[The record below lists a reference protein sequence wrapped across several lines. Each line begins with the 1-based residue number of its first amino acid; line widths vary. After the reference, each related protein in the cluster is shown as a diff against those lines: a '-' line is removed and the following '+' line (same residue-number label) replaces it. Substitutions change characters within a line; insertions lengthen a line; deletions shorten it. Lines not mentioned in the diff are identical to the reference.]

1 MASLW
6 YNALMKERRKL
17 PVGIQSFVEIRTENY
32 YYVDKTTFV
41 KKLIEEGKYY
51 FLSRPRRFGKSL
63 FLDTLRQAFLGRRE
77 LFEGLYLEESWDWS
91 KKYPVVYISF
101 GAGVHRSV
109 EELQNTFQEIFLEH
123 EKFYQVKLTYPSIK
137 GRFKELIEI
146 LVEKCNQKVVVLI
159 DEYDKPILDNIHKP
173 EVAAEIREE
182 LKNFYSV
189 LKDADPYLKFCFL
202 TGVTKFSK
210 VSIFSGLNNLK
221 DITIH
226 PEYATICG
234 YTQEE
239 FEKTFSDRL
248 EGVDLQEVRRWYNGY
263 SWLGEPVYNPFDILL
278 FLDTKEFRP
287 YWFETGTPT
296 FLIKLLTERKF
307 FIPELEHLEVGE
319 ELIESFEIESIKPE
333 TILFQTGY
341 LTIEK
346 LEYVLGK
353 KRIYKLRYPNLEVK
367 SAFSEHLLNYFVE
380 DIRAKVQNEIRLA
393 RILES
398 GKIED
403 LIDIFHAFFAS
414 IPHDWY
420 RKTELSGYEGF
431 YASIFYCY
439 FAALGLEVRVED
451 ATNQG
456 RLDMAVLFEGRC
468 YLFEFKVVESEA
480 EGKALL
486 QLKEKR
492 YFEKY
497 QGRCEKIFL
506 IGVEFSKRER
516 NIVFFEV
523 EEIL

>member
-1 MASLW
+1 MS
-6 YNALMKERRKL
+6 KKRL
-17 PVGIQSFVEIRTENY
+17 PIGIQSFEKIRTGDF
-32 YYVDKTTFV
+32 YYVDKTPFV
-41 KKLIEEGKYY
+41 KKLVDEGGGYF

-63 FLDTLRQAFLGRRE
+63 FLDTLRQAFLGKRE
-77 LFEGLYLEESWDWS
+77 LFKGLYLENNWDWS
-91 KKYPVVYISF
+91 EKYPVVYISF

-109 EELQNTFQEIFLEH
+109 EELQNTFREIFLEH
-123 EKFYQVKLTYPSIK
+123 EKFYQVKLSYPSIK

-146 LVEKCNQKVVVLI
+146 LVEKYNQKVVVLI
-159 DEYDKPILDNIHKP
+159 DEYDKPILDNINRP
-173 EVAAEIREE
+173 EVAVEIREE

-226 PEYATICG
+226 PDYATICG

-239 FEKTFSDRL
+239 FEIVFSDRL
-248 EGVDLQEVRRWYNGY
+248 EGVDLEEVRLWYNGY